1 MSDVLRWI
9 ADQYRNELLRQSPAA
24 CMEVDSLMLD
34 CGQGWVCDATIADP
48 DELVSAQDVEARY
61 GIKDFTVR
69 ALARRYGI
77 KVRGQRDNS
86 NLYRLGDVLAAR
98 AAKKGFDQCV

>member
-9 ADQYRNELLRQSPAA
+9 CDQYRTKLQQVDPTA
-24 CMEVDSLMLD
+24 CLEVDSLMVD
-34 CGQGWVCDATIADP
+34 AGQGWVCDVTVADP
-48 DELVSAQDVEARY
+48 DELVTAIDVEDRY

-77 KVRGQRDNS
+77 KVQGKRDS
-86 NLYRLGDVLAAR
+86 ANLYRLGDILSAR
-98 AAKKGFDQCV
+98 AQK